1 LEQAGY
7 STNITTLSLNRICNS
22 NRRHARRSQNWLPK
36 AALRIKNDGFRTT
49 HWIPARRFL
58 IDIEYNA
65 IAQRRPDDFEHD
77 VLTANHIDKRL
88 ISILIEHLHENSPS
102 VRLELGAG
110 ERVLL
115 PKSFLQLFD
124 GSDRKSTR
132 L

>member
-22 NRRHARRSQNWLPK
+22 NRWHARLSQNWLPE
-36 AALRIKNDGFRTT
+36 AALRIKNDGFRAA

-58 IDIEYNA
+58 IDIEYHA

-88 ISILIEHLHENSPS
+88 ISILVEHFHENSPP
-102 VRLELGAG
+102 VGLELGAG

-115 PKSFLQLFD
+115 SKPFPQLFD
-124 GSDRKSTR
+124 GSSNEQ
-132 L
+132 